1 VDSIM
6 RDIDAYSLKMQ
17 LKGKS
22 LEQLYN
28 LCLCVGGDIKLHCDR
43 ILKQVIYKLI
53 LDEEAEIATRILR
66 ICELLGLN
74 VETDFLIPMIVSH
87 LND

>member
-1 VDSIM
+1 M

-53 LDEEAEIATRILR
+53 LDEEAEIATRVLR